1 MSVSVILAAAG
12 RGVRMG
18 GIDKALL
25 PVGDRPLLV
34 HCLERVEACRR
45 ATEIVIVAREELH
58 PVIRELSCSFRPLP
72 QVVAGGDSRVES
84 VLNGLCALS
93 GDPSGLVAIHDV
105 ARPLVSV
112 DLIHRVF
119 DAAYEHGAAVPAQ
132 PLADTIKRVYH
143 AEDDDASL
151 ERVERTISRDVL
163 RSVQTPQVF
172 SHSLLVEVYRSLILA
187 KEKAD
192 FTDDA
197 SIVEASGHPVF
208 TVPGDERNFK
218 ITTWGDYALAQALV
232 GRGVAQHRVGLGYD
246 SHRLAVGRSLIL
258 AGIRIPN
265 SAGLVGHSDGDVVLH
280 AICDALLGACS
291 LGDIGT
297 HFPPGDEKWKGV
309 DSRLLLRS
317 VVQMLTELGCAV
329 GHIDVTVVAEQPRLA
344 PFIAGMR
351 TSVAS
356 LIGVDEKCISIKA
369 KTNEMMDAVGRGE
382 GIAALAVSTVTGA

>member
-18 GIDKALL
+18 GVDKALL
-25 PVGDRPLLV
+25 PVGGRPLLV

-84 VLNGLCALS
+84 VHNGLCALS

-151 ERVERTISRDVL
+151 
-163 RSVQTPQVF
+163 
-172 SHSLLVEVYRSLILA
+172 
-187 KEKAD
+187 
-192 FTDDA
+192 
-197 SIVEASGHPVF
+197 
-208 TVPGDERNFK
+208 
-218 ITTWGDYALAQALV
+218 
-232 GRGVAQHRVGLGYD
+232 
-246 SHRLAVGRSLIL
+246 
-258 AGIRIPN
+258 
-265 SAGLVGHSDGDVVLH
+265 
-280 AICDALLGACS
+280 
-291 LGDIGT
+291 
-297 HFPPGDEKWKGV
+297 
-309 DSRLLLRS
+309 
-317 VVQMLTELGCAV
+317 
-329 GHIDVTVVAEQPRLA
+329 
-344 PFIAGMR
+344 
-351 TSVAS
+351 
-356 LIGVDEKCISIKA
+356 
-369 KTNEMMDAVGRGE
+369 
-382 GIAALAVSTVTGA
+382 